1 MSDRVDH
8 RTMQSEAKAMTAV
21 VPLRPRGLWD
31 AMGPRGRGSRGGAP
45 WVEQGFSDL
54 AEAFEETAVRAS
66 GSTLMQ
72 ALLERERAIPIAVTM
87 HALRSLVGLACRQT
101 GETPRALLEAEI
113 GHVPPD
119 DFWRAELVVDPVA
132 HARPGRD

>member
-1 MSDRVDH
+1 MH
-8 RTMQSEAKAMTAV
+8 RQAEAAV
-21 VPLRPRGLWD
+21 TVTELRPRGLWTCL
-31 AMGPRGRGSRGGAP
+31 GPRAQSPRIVAP
-45 WVEQGFSDL
+45 RVEQGFREL
-54 AEAFEETAVRAS
+54 AEAMNEATHRAS
-66 GSTLMQ
+66 GMTLID
-72 ALLERERAIPIAVTM
+72 ALLERERVVPIAVTM

-119 DFWRAELVVDPVA
+119 DFWRAEIKIDPVA